1 MPILTGDYNQQH
13 TTEIQDQ
20 KTVLASH
27 LNDNFQGI
35 SGVVNA
41 NGDTTDLNSYAR
53 EGLQATNYVQQ
64 VKPGSITTATNQ
76 IIIANDAVTLF
87 DKNQSTESAQIIT
100 GFGNGT
106 IDVTSFTEGY
116 LWAIYNGITK
126 SYQATNKEV
135 ANRPSN
141 SYRIASF
148 TNNGGTVSVVLDEEK
163 VWERKA
169 NRFKEKQEFEK
180 DIQVV
185 GNLTVTGTSVIG
197 AFQRSRLAKSANY
210 TMVAGDYAIDCDATN
225 GAFLITLKT
234 GVKGDEALIR
244 KSDTS
249 NNAITIGT
257 PGSETIAGLST
268 ILLRRQ
274 NESVLLRYDGTDWQI
289 VNSVG
294 CSLSGG
300 SAGNIGFFSEICGLR
315 AFISWNGGGGA
326 SANNAFNC
334 SVVRTAVGRYTIT
347 FDFTF
352 PHPYYIVSFSAY
364 NTAGASQAHQ
374 LTSRS
379 TTNLTVAGGWDGS
392 SGSTY
397 TYRDFVIAT
406 VGISF

>member
-87 DKNQSTESAQIIT
+87 DKYQSTESAQIIT

-180 DIQVV
+180 DIEVV

-274 NESVLLRYDGTDWQI
+274 NESVLLRYDGTNWQI

-300 SAGNIGFFSEICGLR
+300 SNPGLFSEICGLR
-315 AFISWNGGGGA
+315 ISSHFGGG
-326 SANNAFNC
+326 SNFTVYSSFNC
-334 SVVRTAVGRYTIT
+334 TVVRTSTGQYTAN
-347 FDFTF
+347 FSFTL
-352 PHPYYIVSFSAY
+352 PHSNYIVSFTGQNVNSSA
-364 NTAGASQAHQ
+364 
-374 LTSRS
+374 
-379 TTNLTVAGGWDGS
+379 S
-392 SGSTY
+392 SS
-397 TYRDFVIAT
+397 FVIANQT
-406 VGISF
+406 QTSLLIRSAWDGTTGSIYAYVDLANATLGISF